1 MDKLN
6 AGQQAEINQE
16 IAMNYCFDATH
27 IFAHDDGCMV
37 MIGFAD
43 DEFEPSRFVILQKA
57 HKYDDQDKKMGM
69 DKIHIQVEDESRSKY
84 GGINAVTISEVLIR
98 VSLSDDT
105 KSALSIDGDIEAT
118 VSSAHPAFE
127 EVKSQLKRI
136 CEAEQISFSE

>member
-1 MDKLN
+1 MDKRN
-6 AGQQAEINQE
+6 VGQQAATNQE

-27 IFAHDDGCMV
+27 IFSQDDGYMV

-43 DEFEPSRFVILQKA
+43 DEFEPTRFVILQKT

-84 GGINAVTISEVLIR
+84 GGINAVTIREGSIKI
-98 VSLSDDT
+98 SLSDDT
-105 KSALSIDGDIEAT
+105 KSALSIDGDIEAAVST
-118 VSSAHPAFE
+118 VHPAFE

-136 CEAEQISFSE
+136 CTAEQITFSE